1 MTKTSSSLRTVLS
14 AVAGGLIVLAVGAVL
29 MATDVI
35 PTGETTREVT
45 VRQQPIV
52 TPASGDEDG
61 VTVQQIYD
69 RAGPGVVFVQARGVT
84 NESPFGL
91 PDRSDTATGSGFVLD
106 KRGYL
111 VTNAHI
117 VEGSRDVRVRFGE
130 GELVDARVV
139 GQDLSSDLAVLK
151 VDVPEDR
158 LKPIPLGDS
167 STAEVGDP
175 TIAIGNPLGFD
186 RTVTTGIVSAI
197 QREITAPNG
206 FSIDN
211 VIQTDAAINPGNSGG
226 PLLDGAGRVL
236 GINSQIATTGGGNV
250 GIGFAVPAN
259 LVKKLVPELKR
270 SGKIDRA
277 FLGITTA
284 PVTDLRGDLNL
295 PTDEGA
301 LVQDVVPGGPADKA
315 GLRAGRT
322 ETADGITLGGDLIV
336 KVDGTEIKEPADVAD
351 AIADNK
357 PGQTVVVEFFR
368 GDDRKEVEIK
378 LGKRPQQV
386 REGGREPGG
395 PEEIP
400 PFP

>member
-1 MTKTSSSLRTVLS
+1 MTKTSSNLRTVLS

-52 TPASGDEDG
+52 TPTSGDEDG

-106 KRGYL
+106 KKGYL
-111 VTNAHI
+111 ATNAHV

-130 GELVDARVV
+130 GELVNAKVV
-139 GQDLSSDLAVLK
+139 GHDLSSDLAVLK
-151 VDVPEDR
+151 VDLPGDK
-158 LKPIPLGDS
+158 LNPIPLGDS
-167 STAEVGDP
+167 SKAEVGDP

-211 VIQTDAAINPGNSGG
+211 VVQTDAAINPGNSGG

-250 GIGFAVPAN
+250 GIGFAVPVN

-284 PVTDLRGDLNL
+284 PVSDLKEDLNL
-295 PTDEGA
+295 PSDEGA

-336 KVDGTEIKEPADVAD
+336 KVDGKEIKEPADVAD

-368 GDDRKEVEIK
+368 GDDRKEAEVK

-395 PEEIP
+395 PEQIP

>member
-1 MTKTSSSLRTVLS
+1 MTKTSSNLRTLLS

-45 VRQQPIV
+45 IRQEPIT

-91 PDRSDTATGSGFVLD
+91 PDRGSTATGSGFVLD
-106 KRGYL
+106 KQGYIA
-111 VTNAHI
+111 TNAHI

-139 GQDLSSDLAVLK
+139 GQDLSSDLAVLR
-151 VDVPEDR
+151 VNLPEDR
-158 LKPIPLGDS
+158 LKPISLGDS
-167 STAEVGDP
+167 SKAEVGDP
-175 TIAIGNPLGFD
+175 AVAIGNPLGFD

-250 GIGFAVPAN
+250 GIGFAVPVN

-284 PVTDLRGDLNL
+284 PVADLREDLNL
-295 PTDEGA
+295 PSDEGA
-301 LVQDVVPGGPADKA
+301 LVQDVVPDGPADKA

-368 GDDRKEVEIK
+368 GEDRKEVEIK

-386 REGGREPGG
+386 RERGGEPGG